1 MTLEER
7 VPNLKDDDLEFVK
20 ACLSIDPS
28 KRPTTG
34 ELLKF
39 KYLSIKDHP
48 ILSQYE
54 ETLSRTKDSRDIQ
67 EESKDSSKCASDQ
80 TPRDDLS
87 SAPS

>member
-1 MTLEER
+1 VTLEER

-39 KYLSIKDHP
+39 KYLSVRDHT

-54 ETLSRTKDSRDIQ
+54 ETLSRTKNVQ
-67 EESKDSSKCASDQ
+67 E
-80 TPRDDLS
+80 T
-87 SAPS
+87 